1 MDEFAALA
9 QRVVLT
15 MDDVRGCLV
24 LSRDG
29 LVLGAFPEEQE
40 AELKPAWLR
49 FVHVG
54 EARKGFVEFSDQLW
68 AFVHR
73 GPYAAFVVTG
83 TSVRPGVM
91 LDQLEQAVIAAEE
104 TRAKQKEVTFKVPDA
119 AGAPSGRPR
128 TSLHPPVD
136 RPAAAPVGAT
146 AAAEEMPSFAAP
158 TGPVDG
164 SGDAQEWAGPD
175 LAQMQQMQAM
185 QEQMAA
191 MQAQLQQQ
199 ALQQGA
205 SAAPSVA
212 PAVAPAAPEVAP
224 VAPEVAPVAPEV
236 APVAPAVAPPAEAP
250 SSHQPLSGYRRP
262 ESAAPISSAPPVTT
276 PPSASPDPV
285 AEAPRAELGGARPS
299 IEGSPYES
307 VLADEQ
313 PAPFGAESSPFA
325 RLEAEQAASAAERA
339 EARPEQAVPTEA
351 QPETPAAEASGNGGT
366 DADASAFRR
375 EPQRLV
381 TPSDGPPATDE
392 PEDAGEVDRV
402 LLAKE
407 FSGLLQLDGDGDE
420 D

>member
-104 TRAKQKEVTFKVPDA
+104 TRAKQKEVTLKVPDA

-128 TSLHPPVD
+128 TSLHPPAD
-136 RPAAAPVGAT
+136 RPAAAPVGAIP
-146 AAAEEMPSFAAP
+146 APEEMPSFAAP
-158 TGPVDG
+158 TGPVEG
-164 SGDAQEWAGPD
+164 SDDAQAWTGADP
-175 LAQMQQMQAM
+175 AQVQQMQAM

-205 SAAPSVA
+205 AA
-212 PAVAPAAPEVAP
+212 APAAAP
-224 VAPEVAPVAPEV
+224 VPPVA
-236 APVAPAVAPPAEAP
+236 APPMSEPAAPPASPPTGAQAP
-250 SSHQPLSGYRRP
+250 QQPLTSYRRP
-262 ESAAPISSAPPVTT
+262 ESSAPATT
-276 PPSASPDPV
+276 PAPTPQPASAEPA

-299 IEGSPYES
+299 IEGSHYES

-313 PAPFGAESSPFA
+313 PAPFGSESSPFA
-325 RLEAEQAASAAERA
+325 RLEAEQAASAAEHA
-339 EARPEQAVPTEA
+339 DGGPAKAASTDARPEPPVA
-351 QPETPAAEASGNGGT
+351 AAEVAGNDGV
-366 DADASAFRR
+366 DADASAFRS

-381 TPSDGPPATDE
+381 SSSDGPSAADE
-392 PEDAGEVDRV
+392 PEDPGEVDRV
-402 LLAKE
+402 MLAKE

>member
-104 TRAKQKEVTFKVPDA
+104 ARAKQKEVTLKVPDA

-128 TSLHPPVD
+128 TSLHPPAD
-136 RPAAAPVGAT
+136 RPAAAPVGASP
-146 AAAEEMPSFAAP
+146 AAEEMPSFAAP
-158 TGPVDG
+158 TGPVEG
-164 SGDAQEWAGPD
+164 AGETQEWAGADP
-175 LAQMQQMQAM
+175 AQLQQMQAM

-205 SAAPSVA
+205 GT
-212 PAVAPAAPEVAP
+212 APAA
-224 VAPEVAPVAPEV
+224 
-236 APVAPAVAPPAEAP
+236 APPAAAP
-250 SSHQPLSGYRRP
+250 PAAAPPASAPAGAPAPQQPLTSYRRP
-262 ESAAPISSAPPVTT
+262 ESAT
-276 PPSASPDPV
+276 PPPAVAEPA

-313 PAPFGAESSPFA
+313 PAPFGAESSAFA
-325 RLEAEQAASAAERA
+325 RLEAEQA
-339 EARPEQAVPTEA
+339 EA
-351 QPETPAAEASGNGGT
+351 AAEASGTSGAETPGT
-366 DADASAFRR
+366 NAADASGSSGAEADASAFRS

-381 TPSDGPPATDE
+381 SASDGPPPADE
-392 PEDAGEVDRV
+392 PEDPGEVDRV
-402 LLAKE
+402 MLAKE

>member
-104 TRAKQKEVTFKVPDA
+104 ARAKQKEVTLKVPDA

-128 TSLHPPVD
+128 TSLHPPAD

-146 AAAEEMPSFAAP
+146 PAAEEMPSFAAP
-158 TGPVDG
+158 TGPVEG
-164 SGDAQEWAGPD
+164 SGDTQEWAGADP
-175 LAQMQQMQAM
+175 AQLQQMQAM

-205 SAAPSVA
+205 GTATPAAAPSASPPAAA
-212 PAVAPAAPEVAP
+212 PAPQ
-224 VAPEVAPVAPEV
+224 
-236 APVAPAVAPPAEAP
+236 
-250 SSHQPLSGYRRP
+250 QPLTGYRRP
-262 ESAAPISSAPPVTT
+262 ESAT
-276 PPSASPDPV
+276 PPPAAAEPP
-285 AEAPRAELGGARPS
+285 AEAPRTELGGARPS

-313 PAPFGAESSPFA
+313 PAPFGSESSPFA
-325 RLEAEQAASAAERA
+325 RLEAEQATAAAERT
-339 EARPEQAVPTEA
+339 EARPEQAASTEA
-351 QPETPAAEASGNGGT
+351 QPDVPATSAEASGNGET
-366 DADASAFRR
+366 DADASAFRS

-381 TPSDGPPATDE
+381 SASETPPAAEE
-392 PEDAGEVDRV
+392 PEDPGEVDRV
-402 LLAKE
+402 MLAKE

>member
-104 TRAKQKEVTFKVPDA
+104 TRAKQKEVTLKVPDA

-128 TSLHPPVD
+128 TSLHPPAD
-136 RPAAAPVGAT
+136 RPAATPVGANAT
-146 AAAEEMPSFAAP
+146 PEEMPSFAAP
-158 TGPVDG
+158 TGGPAEGGGAAPDG
-164 SGDAQEWAGPD
+164 SGADPAQ
-175 LAQMQQMQAM
+175 LQQMQAM

-191 MQAQLQQQ
+191 MQAQLQQAQ
-199 ALQQGA
+199 ALQQG
-205 SAAPSVA
+205 
-212 PAVAPAAPEVAP
+212 PAAPG
-224 VAPEVAPVAPEV
+224 
-236 APVAPAVAPPAEAP
+236 APAETLVSP
-250 SSHQPLSGYRRP
+250 SASQPLSGYRRP
-262 ESAAPISSAPPVTT
+262 ESASAPPAE
-276 PPSASPDPV
+276 PAPV
-285 AEAPRAELGGARPS
+285 EQPRAELGGARPS
-299 IEGSPYES
+299 IEGSAYES

-313 PAPFGAESSPFA
+313 PAPFKTESSPFA
-325 RLEAEQAASAAERA
+325 RLEAEQAQAAAEGVAPRPTADRA
-339 EARPEQAVPTEA
+339 A
-351 QPETPAAEASGNGGT
+351 
-366 DADASAFRR
+366 ADATAFRT

-381 TPSDGPPATDE
+381 SPDAEAAPAPAADDQEE
-392 PEDAGEVDRV
+392 PGEVDRV
-402 LLAKE
+402 MLAKE
-407 FSGLLQLDGDGDE
+407 FSGLLQLDEDGDE

>member
-104 TRAKQKEVTFKVPDA
+104 ARAKQKEVTLKVPDA

-128 TSLHPPVD
+128 TSLHPPAD
-136 RPAAAPVGAT
+136 RPATAQVGAT
-146 AAAEEMPSFAAP
+146 AAPEEMPSFAAP

-164 SGDAQEWAGPD
+164 AGDATDWSGDP
-175 LAQMQQMQAM
+175 AQMQQMQAM

-199 ALQQGA
+199 QAFQRSPAVTGSAPMVPPESAPMAPPESVPPA
-205 SAAPSVA
+205 SAAPVSA
-212 PAVAPAAPEVAP
+212 PPESAPITSAPPTAAPTP
-224 VAPEVAPVAPEV
+224 QPT
-236 APVAPAVAPPAEAP
+236 P
-250 SSHQPLSGYRRP
+250 SQPLSGYRRP
-262 ESAAPISSAPPVTT
+262 ESPLPT
-276 PPSASPDPV
+276 P
-285 AEAPRAELGGARPS
+285 AEPQPAETPRTELGGARPS

-307 VLADEQ
+307 VLADDQ
-313 PAPFGAESSPFA
+313 PTPFGSEGSPFA
-325 RLEAEQAASAAERA
+325 RLEAEQADAAA
-339 EARPEQAVPTEA
+339 DRPTAPTTADTAVPTA
-351 QPETPAAEASGNGGT
+351 T
-366 DADASAFRR
+366 DPSHADVDSTAFRT

-381 TPSDGPPATDE
+381 SPEPPAPAADDPEE
-392 PEDAGEVDRV
+392 PGEVDRV
-402 LLAKE
+402 MLAKE
-407 FSGLLQLDGDGDE
+407 FSGLLQLDEDSDE

>member
-104 TRAKQKEVTFKVPDA
+104 TRAKQKEVTLKVPDA

-128 TSLHPPVD
+128 TSLHPPAD
-136 RPAAAPVGAT
+136 RPAAAPVGAIP
-146 AAAEEMPSFAAP
+146 AAEEMPSFAAP
-158 TGPVDG
+158 TGPAEG
-164 SGDAQEWAGPD
+164 SGDTQEWAGADP
-175 LAQMQQMQAM
+175 AQLQQMQAM

-191 MQAQLQQQ
+191 MQEQLQQQ

-205 SAAPSVA
+205 GTT
-212 PAVAPAAPEVAP
+212 
-224 VAPEVAPVAPEV
+224 
-236 APVAPAVAPPAEAP
+236 APVAPAPVDPGAPRSRSSRVAAGRGAGVPAAAQRLPPARVLRA
-250 SSHQPLSGYRRP
+250 GDGRD
-262 ESAAPISSAPPVTT
+262 AAPAPR
-276 PPSASPDPV
+276 PSLAAEPA

-313 PAPFGAESSPFA
+313 PAPFGSESSPFA
-325 RLEAEQAASAAERA
+325 RLESEQAAAAAERA
-339 EARPEQAVPTEA
+339 EVRPEQAASTDA
-351 QPETPAAEASGNGGT
+351 RPEPPAAAAEAVGNDGAE
-366 DADASAFRR
+366 ADASAFRS

-381 TPSDGPPATDE
+381 SSSDGPPAADE
-392 PEDAGEVDRV
+392 PEDPGEVDRV
-402 LLAKE
+402 MLAKE

>member
-29 LVLGAFPEEQE
+29 LVLGAFPEDQE

-104 TRAKQKEVTFKVPDA
+104 TRAKQKEVTLKVPDA
-119 AGAPSGRPR
+119 ASAPSGRPR
-128 TSLHPPVD
+128 TSLHPPAD
-136 RPAAAPVGAT
+136 RPAAAPVAAN

-158 TGPVDG
+158 TGPAAG
-164 SGDAQEWAGPD
+164 GDAAPD
-175 LAQMQQMQAM
+175 WGGVDPAQLQQMQAM

-191 MQAQLQQQ
+191 MQAQLQQAQ
-199 ALQQGA
+199 ALQQT
-205 SAAPSVA
+205 
-212 PAVAPAAPEVAP
+212 
-224 VAPEVAPVAPEV
+224 
-236 APVAPAVAPPAEAP
+236 PVAPAPPESAPAP
-250 SSHQPLSGYRRP
+250 SPTTRPSAAEPAAATQPLSGYRRP
-262 ESAAPISSAPPVTT
+262 ESAT
-276 PPSASPDPV
+276 PPPA
-285 AEAPRAELGGARPS
+285 AEPAPTEQPRAELGGARPS

-325 RLEAEQAASAAERA
+325 RLEAEQAQAAAERI
-339 EARPEQAVPTEA
+339 ESPSSEGPTD
-351 QPETPAAEASGNGGT
+351 P
-366 DADASAFRR
+366 DASTFRT

-381 TPSDGPPATDE
+381 SPDPAPPASEEQEE
-392 PEDAGEVDRV
+392 PGEVDRV
-402 LLAKE
+402 MLAKE

>member
-104 TRAKQKEVTFKVPDA
+104 TRAKQKEVTLKVPDA

-128 TSLHPPVD
+128 TSLHPPAD

-146 AAAEEMPSFAAP
+146 PAAEEMPSFAAP

-164 SGDAQEWAGPD
+164 SGDAQEWAGADP
-175 LAQMQQMQAM
+175 AQLQQMQAM

-191 MQAQLQQQ
+191 MQEQLQQQ

-205 SAAPSVA
+205 GAT
-212 PAVAPAAPEVAP
+212 
-224 VAPEVAPVAPEV
+224 
-236 APVAPAVAPPAEAP
+236 APVAPAPVTQVPPAAAPPASPPAGAP
-250 SSHQPLSGYRRP
+250 ASHQPLSGYRRP
-262 ESAAPISSAPPVTT
+262 ESSAPATAST
-276 PPSASPDPV
+276 PPPAVAEPAAE

-313 PAPFGAESSPFA
+313 PAPFGSESSPFA
-325 RLEAEQAASAAERA
+325 RLESEQAAAAAERA
-339 EARPEQAVPTEA
+339 EARPEQVASTEA
-351 QPETPAAEASGNGGT
+351 RPEPAAAAAEAPVADGA
-366 DADASAFRR
+366 DADAGAFRS
-375 EPQRLV
+375 EPQRLIS
-381 TPSDGPPATDE
+381 PSDAPPAADE
-392 PEDAGEVDRV
+392 PEEPGEVDRV
-402 LLAKE
+402 MLAKE

>member
-29 LVLGAFPEEQE
+29 LVLGAFPEDQE

-104 TRAKQKEVTFKVPDA
+104 TRAKQKEITLKVPDA
-119 AGAPSGRPR
+119 ASAPSGRPR
-128 TSLHPPVD
+128 TSLHPPTD
-136 RPAAAPVGAT
+136 RPATAPVGST
-146 AAAEEMPSFAAP
+146 PAAASAEMPSFAAP
-158 TGPVDG
+158 TATPEEA
-164 SGDAQEWAGPD
+164 DAEPAWQGADP
-175 LAQMQQMQAM
+175 AQMQQMQAM

-199 ALQQGA
+199 ALQQGSPPA
-205 SAAPSVA
+205 TAAPATTPSPAAPS
-212 PAVAPAAPEVAP
+212 PAAKNPG
-224 VAPEVAPVAPEV
+224 
-236 APVAPAVAPPAEAP
+236 PAG
-250 SSHQPLSGYRRP
+250 SQQLSGYRRP
-262 ESAAPISSAPPVTT
+262 GSGEPTPAPEATADAAPPLSTDLS
-276 PPSASPDPV
+276 
-285 AEAPRAELGGARPS
+285 GGARPS
-299 IEGSPYES
+299 VEGSPYEA
-307 VLADEQ
+307 VLAEER
-313 PAPFGAESSPFA
+313 PAAPFGSESSPFA
-325 RLEAEQAASAAERA
+325 RLEAEQAAAVTAAE
-339 EARPEQAVPTEA
+339 T
-351 QPETPAAEASGNGGT
+351 S
-366 DADASAFRR
+366 ASADDGGVFRQ

-381 TPSDGPPATDE
+381 SAEEPPAAAEEAPAEEE
-392 PEDAGEVDRV
+392 PGEVDRV
-402 LLAKE
+402 MLAKE
-407 FSGLLQLDGDGDE
+407 FSGLLQVGEDGDE

>member
-29 LVLGAFPEEQE
+29 LVLGAFPEDQE

-104 TRAKQKEVTFKVPDA
+104 TRAKQKEVTLKVPDA

-128 TSLHPPVD
+128 TSLHPPAD
-136 RPAAAPVGAT
+136 RPAAAPVGAN
-146 AAAEEMPSFAAP
+146 AAPEEMPSFAAP
-158 TGPVDG
+158 TGSAEGGPPAPDW
-164 SGDAQEWAGPD
+164 SGADPAQ
-175 LAQMQQMQAM
+175 LQQMQAM

-191 MQAQLQQQ
+191 MQAQLQQAQ
-199 ALQQGA
+199 ALQQT
-205 SAAPSVA
+205 PA
-212 PAVAPAAPEVAP
+212 PATPA
-224 VAPEVAPVAPEV
+224 
-236 APVAPAVAPPAEAP
+236 PAEAP
-250 SSHQPLSGYRRP
+250 PASAQPLSGYRRP
-262 ESAAPISSAPPVTT
+262 ESASAPP
-276 PPSASPDPV
+276 ASPTSPAP
-285 AEAPRAELGGARPS
+285 AEPAAAEQPRAELGGARPS
-299 IEGSPYES
+299 IEGSAYES
-307 VLADEQ
+307 VLSDE
-313 PAPFGAESSPFA
+313 PAPFGTESSPFA
-325 RLEAEQAASAAERA
+325 RLESEQAQAAEERA
-339 EARPEQAVPTEA
+339 ASPAPSGQTASPAPDDRSAS
-351 QPETPAAEASGNGGT
+351 PAATDQG
-366 DADASAFRR
+366 DADASAFRT

-381 TPSDGPPATDE
+381 SQEAPSPASESQEE
-392 PEDAGEVDRV
+392 PGEVDRV
-402 LLAKE
+402 MLAKE
-407 FSGLLQLDGDGDE
+407 FSGLLQLDGDDDE

>member
-29 LVLGAFPEEQE
+29 LVLGAFPEDQE

-104 TRAKQKEVTFKVPDA
+104 ARAKQKEVTLKVPDA

-128 TSLHPPVD
+128 TSLHPPAD
-136 RPAAAPVGAT
+136 RPATAQVGAN
-146 AAAEEMPSFAAP
+146 AATEEMPSFAAP
-158 TGPVDG
+158 TGPAEG
-164 SGDAQEWAGPD
+164 GGAPGWSGADP
-175 LAQMQQMQAM
+175 AQMQQMQAM

-191 MQAQLQQQ
+191 MQAQLQQAQ
-199 ALQQGA
+199 ALQQT
-205 SAAPSVA
+205 PVPTEA
-212 PAVAPAAPEVAP
+212 PAQPPASPAPASQ
-224 VAPEVAPVAPEV
+224 
-236 APVAPAVAPPAEAP
+236 PPA
-250 SSHQPLSGYRRP
+250 SSQPLSGYRRP
-262 ESAAPISSAPPVTT
+262 ESAT
-276 PPSASPDPV
+276 PPPA
-285 AEAPRAELGGARPS
+285 AESTPAVEPTPAEQPRTELGGARPS

-307 VLADEQ
+307 VLSDEQ

-325 RLEAEQAASAAERA
+325 RLEAEQAQAAAERA
-339 EARPEQAVPTEA
+339 SA
-351 QPETPAAEASGNGGT
+351 PATTDPAEA
-366 DADASAFRR
+366 DATAFRS

-381 TPSDGPPATDE
+381 SSDPPPPSSDE
-392 PEDAGEVDRV
+392 QEEPGEVDRV
-402 LLAKE
+402 MLAKE